1 MTVDKV
7 RPLRGELSTNLPNKQ
22 QVLDYVAQRWDELAA
37 DGEPPVCI
45 VFALVAESGA
55 AASHYLTAPHID
67 EGNTLYVS
75 RAVMVTNCDY
85 NDWTR

>member
-7 RPLRGELSTNLPNKQ
+7 RPLRGDMPTNLPNKQ
-22 QVLDYVAQRWDELAA
+22 QALDYVAQRWDELAA
-37 DGEPPVCI
+37 DGKAPVCI

-55 AASHYLTAPHID
+55 AASHYLTASHIE

-75 RAVMVTNCDY
+75 RAVMVVNSDY